1 MDALRSRLGL
11 VIPFALFG
19 LFMIVYSI
27 IWFQAASA
35 VRAGIDRAV
44 ISEAAAGRTL
54 DIGEV
59 KIVGY
64 PLSLRGRL
72 MDVIYAREGI
82 GVFEA
87 EEVML
92 ATLPLS
98 PKRVIFS
105 PRGAQAITMGGER
118 YALESEDLRLS
129 VEKGFIALET
139 HGVTMT
145 GETSTMMITTLI
157 GNVQELGRGST
168 IALGVRGFL
177 REGETPMDI
186 AVLDLA
192 GSIDTDTFTIA
203 ELGFFVGQNDG
214 EAASQVTG
222 EGAVSFDDLGRANGK
237 LDVTVQNQDPLI
249 GVLDNLDVLGTGE
262 AAGARLVLGL
272 MTDGGKDPVDLPF
285 TVKNGKMKLGPVGIG
300 RLPALPH

>member
-19 LFMIVYSI
+19 LFMVVYSI
-27 IWFQAASA
+27 MWFQAASA
-35 VRAGIDRAV
+35 VRTGIDRAV
-44 ISEAAAGRTL
+44 TSEAAAGRTL
-54 DIGEV
+54 TIGEV
-59 KIVGY
+59 KVVGY

-72 MDVIYAREGI
+72 LDVTYESPGI
-82 GVFEA
+82 GAFEA
-87 EEVML
+87 DEVLL

-98 PKRVIFS
+98 PKRVIFA
-105 PRGAQAITMGGER
+105 PRGEQAVTLGGER
-118 YALESEDLRLS
+118 YALASEDLRLS
-129 VEKGFIALET
+129 VEQGFIALET

-145 GETSTMMITTLI
+145 GETSTMVITTLI
-157 GNVQELGRGST
+157 GNIQELGRGSA
-168 IALGVRGFL
+168 IALGVRGVL

-192 GSIDTDTFTIA
+192 GSIENDTLTIA
-203 ELGFFVGQNDG
+203 ELGFFIGQNDG

-222 EGAVSFDDLGRANGK
+222 EGTVSFDDQGRASGT

-262 AAGARLVLGL
+262 ATGARLVLGL

-300 RLPALPH
+300 RLPALPN